1 MSGTAPLHFMPTASP
16 EDHARAQL
24 YGLVARLFHSAP
36 DAQLLSA
43 LVHAEGF
50 PDDDASRT
58 GQGKALAAAW
68 REMADACRGAFP
80 VLLVHEHTALFAA
93 PGRAAVTPY
102 LMHYSMRY
110 ESETPLVELRALLA
124 NWGIA
129 RHENVNEPEDH
140 VSALCETM
148 RFSIAVQQR
157 TIEEQ
162 KAFFNQY
169 LYRGGIK
176 FCDAVKASERARFYK
191 PVADFTRAFFEVEH
205 EAFEIDG

>member
-1 MSGTAPLHFMPTASP
+1 MSAPLQYVPTASP
-16 EDHARAQL
+16 EDQARAQL
-24 YGLVARLFHSAP
+24 YGLVASLFYAAP

-50 PDDDASRT
+50 RDDDEART
-58 GQGKALAAAW
+58 EQGRSLAAAW
-68 REMADACRGAFP
+68 HALTEACRSAFP
-80 VLLVHEHTALFAA
+80 VLLAHEHTDLFVS
-93 PGRAAVTPY
+93 PGRAEVTPY
-102 LMHYSMRY
+102 LMHYVMQY